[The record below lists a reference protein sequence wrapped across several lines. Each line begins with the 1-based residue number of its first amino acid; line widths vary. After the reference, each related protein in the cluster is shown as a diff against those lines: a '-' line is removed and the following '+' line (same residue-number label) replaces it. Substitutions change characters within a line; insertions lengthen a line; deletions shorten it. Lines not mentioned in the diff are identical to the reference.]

1 MNWRNMFRRSDEREQ
16 SVFEM
21 VNVDPSR
28 IIHPDKVSLG
38 IELGRGG
45 FAKAFHCEWNGM
57 SAVAKIIKVGK
68 MNEETRK
75 LLSNECD
82 IWSRLSHSNIV
93 SLYGISSASNSLVLV
108 CEYFAGGALLAR
120 HQSLLD
126 SRAALLDQ
134 EEVAKMLKQ
143 VVSGMAYLHDF
154 DPPVLHRDLKSANIL
169 LSRDGDRLA
178 IGDFGLARYQ
188 STDRTMTAE
197 TGSYRW
203 MAPEVVRHESYN
215 TACDV
220 YSFAILAWEMLTYR
234 IPFEDCTPVQAALA
248 VAKNSRQLLIP
259 DQYKDTDIEAIVT
272 KCWHPQPS
280 QRPSFA
286 HLLIA
291 L

>member
-1 MNWRNMFRRSDEREQ
+1 MSWRSFFNRFKEREEN
-16 SVFEM
+16 VFEM
-21 VNVDPSR
+21 LNVDPSW
-28 IIHPDKVSLG
+28 IIHPEKVALG
-38 IELGRGG
+38 VELGKGA
-45 FAKAFHCEWNGM
+45 FAKAFHCELDGM
-57 SAVAKIIKVGK
+57 PAVAKIIKVRK

-93 SLYGISSASNSLVLV
+93 SLYGISSVSNSLVLV
-108 CEYFAGGALLAR
+108 CEYFAGGSLLAR
-120 HQSLLD
+120 HQSLLN
-126 SRAALLDQ
+126 SRAASLTQ
-134 EEVAKMLKQ
+134 EQVVKMMKQ
-143 VVSGMAYLHDF
+143 VVSGMAYLHGF
-154 DPPVLHRDLKSANIL
+154 DPPVLHRDLKSSNIL
-169 LSRDGDRLA
+169 LSHDGDRLA

-248 VAKNSRQLLIP
+248 VAVGSKQLSIP